1 MSKTPVKRGRPA
13 GMRARQLELK
23 QTLLEHPDV
32 PKVLEKVVSAALDDE
47 HKNQAVAQK
56 ILMDRIL
63 PKSTFEQHEVHI
75 RAFSNLGP
83 YLWLGGCH
91 IRSTINFEH
100 RLDMVDGLLRRIL
113 AEDLLVKFILK
124 VLCHLIIHRLTLV

>member
-1 MSKTPVKRGRPA
+1 MSKSPVKRGRPA

-56 ILMDRIL
+56 LVMDRIL
-63 PKSTFEQHEVHI
+63 PISTFDKGTDFKERI
-75 RAFSNLGP
+75 N
-83 YLWLGGCH
+83 
-91 IRSTINFEH
+91 IIISTIPTTQEKEIN
-100 RLDMVDGLLRRIL
+100 
-113 AEDLLVKFILK
+113 
-124 VLCHLIIHRLTLV
+124 

>member
-1 MSKTPVKRGRPA
+1 
-13 GMRARQLELK
+13 MRARLLALK

-63 PKSTFEQHEVHI
+63 PISTFEKQFDN
-75 RAFSNLGP
+75 RGKLQ
-83 YLWLGGCH
+83 
-91 IRSTINFEH
+91 
-100 RLDMVDGLLRRIL
+100 
-113 AEDLLVKFILK
+113 
-124 VLCHLIIHRLTLV
+124 

>member
-32 PKVLEKVVSAALDDE
+32 PAVIETVVRTALDE
-47 HKNQAVAQK
+47 THKNQTAAQK

-63 PKSTFEQHEVHI
+63 PISTFDRETDFKERI
-75 RAFSNLGP
+75 N
-83 YLWLGGCH
+83 
-91 IRSTINFEH
+91 ITISAIPIKDE
-100 RLDMVDGLLRRIL
+100 
-113 AEDLLVKFILK
+113 K
-124 VLCHLIIHRLTLV
+124 VINEL

>member
-32 PKVLEKVVSAALDDE
+32 PTVIETVVRTALDDT
-47 HKNQAVAQK
+47 HKNQTAAQK

-63 PKSTFEQHEVHI
+63 PISTFDKQFDNREKITINVSVIGKE
-75 RAFSNLGP
+75 SET
-83 YLWLGGCH
+83 LGGEV
-91 IRSTINFEH
+91 IEQ
-100 RLDMVDGLLRRIL
+100 
-113 AEDLLVKFILK
+113 
-124 VLCHLIIHRLTLV
+124 

>member
-32 PKVLEKVVSAALDDE
+32 PAVIETVVRTALDE
-47 HKNQAVAQK
+47 SHKNQTTAQK

-63 PKSTFEQHEVHI
+63 PISTFDKQFDNREKITINVSVIGKE
-75 RAFSNLGP
+75 SET
-83 YLWLGGCH
+83 LGGEV
-91 IRSTINFEH
+91 IEQ
-100 RLDMVDGLLRRIL
+100 
-113 AEDLLVKFILK
+113 
-124 VLCHLIIHRLTLV
+124 

>member
-32 PKVLEKVVSAALDDE
+32 PTVIETVVRTALDDN
-47 HKNQAVAQK
+47 HKNQTAAQK

-63 PKSTFEQHEVHI
+63 PISTFDRGTDPKERI
-75 RAFSNLGP
+75 N
-83 YLWLGGCH
+83 
-91 IRSTINFEH
+91 ITISTIPIKDE
-100 RLDMVDGLLRRIL
+100 
-113 AEDLLVKFILK
+113 K
-124 VLCHLIIHRLTLV
+124 VINEL

>member
-32 PKVLEKVVSAALDDE
+32 PMVIETVVRTALDDT
-47 HKNQAVAQK
+47 HKNQTVAQK

-63 PKSTFEQHEVHI
+63 PISAFDKQLDNREKITIKVSVIGNEFETLEGEVI
-75 RAFSNLGP
+75 
-83 YLWLGGCH
+83 
-91 IRSTINFEH
+91 EQ
-100 RLDMVDGLLRRIL
+100 
-113 AEDLLVKFILK
+113 
-124 VLCHLIIHRLTLV
+124 